1 MKRVPTKIK
10 EKNPLKKIGS
20 SEDISNLVAFLI
32 SDESKWI
39 TGQNISVDG
48 GMSSLK
54 I

>member
-1 MKRVPTKIK
+1 MRICQQNKR
-10 EKNPLKKIGS
+10 KNPLKKIGS